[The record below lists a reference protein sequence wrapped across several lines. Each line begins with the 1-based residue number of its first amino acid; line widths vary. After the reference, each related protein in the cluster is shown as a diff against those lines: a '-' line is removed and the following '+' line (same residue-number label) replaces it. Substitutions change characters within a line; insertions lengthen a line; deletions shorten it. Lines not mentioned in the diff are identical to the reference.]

1 MGLIAVLKQIITNK
15 KLLHVMWLS
24 AALMSGAWALEPFV
38 VKDIRV
44 EGLQRISAGTVFN
57 YLPLKVGDTLDETRS
72 QEAIRA
78 LFKTGFFKDVRL
90 ERDGEVLVVTVDERP
105 AIASI
110 KFFGNKDI
118 ETETLTTALKG
129 QGLAE
134 GEVFDRA
141 LLDKVEQELKRQY
154 FSRGK
159 YAVQVTTTATPL
171 ERNRMAITIDISEGR
186 AARIKEINIV
196 GNQAFRD
203 KDLLDEFQLSTPTLI
218 SFYTDSDQYSKQK
231 LSADLEM
238 LRSFYLDRGYINFNI
253 DSTQVS
259 ITPDKQDIYIT
270 INVTEG
276 DVFTVKEAKVAGET
290 VVPEEDLAKL
300 IGMEKGGV
308 FSRKSATETSA
319 RITERLGEEGYAFAN
334 VNIIPDID
342 PTGKQVALTFFV
354 DPGKRVYVR
363 RINFVGNT
371 KTRDEVLRREMRQ
384 LEGGWISTEKVKR
397 SRARLE
403 KLGYFE
409 EVNVETPAVPG
420 TTDQV
425 DANFT
430 VVEKPSGNLLAGIG
444 FSQSQG
450 IILNAS
456 VNQENFFGS
465 GKRVSF
471 AFNNSSVNTIYSFGY
486 TNPYYTLDG
495 VSRGFS
501 LYSRTTDA
509 GNASIASFT
518 TDTRGGFVNFG
529 IPVSEFD
536 SVQLGLGYENLAI
549 KRGLNT
555 PVEFG
560 DFLDA
565 NGTSFDT
572 IKLTAGWARDT
583 RDRAVFAREGVLQIF
598 SAELGVPGGNLQYYK
613 ASYRHQWLYPL
624 GKRWGISL
632 NGDVGYGDSYGDTT
646 ELPFF
651 ENFYSGGPRSVRGFK
666 ENSLGPRSGTT
677 DRPLG
682 GNMRMVGNAELI
694 FPTPFAKDIKSV
706 RLSGFLDAGGV
717 FSNQAGYDSGEF
729 RYSTGIAGQWLS
741 PLGALTVS
749 VAIPLNAKDTDEKQ
763 VFQFTFGAPF

>member
-1 MGLIAVLKQIITNK
+1 MK
-15 KLLHVMWLS
+15 KLLYIVWLC
-24 AALMSGAWALEPFV
+24 AASLSTAWALEPFV

-44 EGLQRISAGTVFN
+44 EGLQRIAAGTVFN
-57 YLPLKVGDTLDETRS
+57 YLPVKVGDTLDEARS

-90 ERDGEVLVVTVDERP
+90 ERDGEVLVVIVDERP

-118 ETETLTTALKG
+118 DTETLTKALKG

-134 GEVFDRA
+134 GEVFDRS

-171 ERNRMAITIDISEGR
+171 ERNRMAVTIDVSEGR

-196 GNQAFRD
+196 GNQAFPD
-203 KDLLDEFQLSTPTLI
+203 EDLLDEFQLSTPTLI

-231 LSADLEM
+231 LSADLET
-238 LRSFYLDRGYINFNI
+238 LRSFYLDRGYIAFNI

-276 DVFTVKEAKVAGET
+276 DVFTVKETKIAGET
-290 VVPEEDLAKL
+290 VVPSDDLAKL
-300 IGMEKGGV
+300 IEVEKGGV
-308 FSRKSATETSA
+308 FSRKAATESSA

-334 VNIIPDID
+334 VNIVPDIAQAE
-342 PTGKQVALTFFV
+342 KQVTLTFFV

-363 RINFVGNT
+363 RINFAGNT

-384 LEGGWISTEKVKR
+384 VEGGWISTEKIKR

-403 KLGYFE
+403 KLGYFA

-430 VVEKPSGNLLAGIG
+430 VVEKPSGNLLAGLG

-450 IILNAS
+450 IIFNTS
-456 VNQENFFGS
+456 VSQDNFLGS
-465 GKRVSF
+465 GKRVNL
-471 AFNNSSVNTIYSFGY
+471 AFNNSTVNTTYSFGY

-501 LYSRTTDA
+501 LFSRKTDA
-509 GNASIASFT
+509 AEANIAQYT
-518 TDTRGGFVNFG
+518 TDTLGGFVNFG
-529 IPVSEFD
+529 IPINEFD
-536 SVQLGLGYENLAI
+536 SVQLGLGYENI
-549 KRGLNT
+549 DVKTGTET
-555 PVEFG
+555 PVEFSN
-560 DFLDA
+560 FLAA
-565 NGTSFDT
+565 NDTSFDT
-572 IKLTAGWARDT
+572 IKLSAGWAHDT
-583 RDRAVFAREGVLQIF
+583 RNRAAFATEGVLQNF

-613 ASYRHQWLYPL
+613 ASYRHQWLHPL
-624 GKRWGISL
+624 GTRWGIML
-632 NGDVGYGDSYGDTT
+632 NGDAGYGDSYGDTT

-651 ENFYSGGPRSVRGFK
+651 ENLYGGGPRSVRGFK
-666 ENSLGPRSGTT
+666 ENSLGPRSASTG
-677 DRPLG
+677 RALG
-682 GNMRMVGNAELI
+682 GNMRLVGNAELI
-694 FPTPFAKDIKSV
+694 FPTPFVRDSKSV
-706 RLSGFLDAGGV
+706 RLSGFVDAGGV
-717 FSNQAGYDSGEF
+717 FSNQTGYDSDGF
-729 RYSTGIAGQWLS
+729 RYSTGVSGQWLS

-749 VAIPLNAKDTDEKQ
+749 IAVPLNDKATDETQ

>member
-1 MGLIAVLKQIITNK
+1 MK
-15 KLLHVMWLS
+15 KLLHVMWLCAAFMS
-24 AALMSGAWALEPFV
+24 AAWALEPFV

-44 EGLQRISAGTVFN
+44 EGLQRIAAGTLFN
-57 YLPLKVGDTLDETRS
+57 YLPLKVGDTLDEARS

-90 ERDGEVLVVTVDERP
+90 ERDGEVLVVIVDERP

-118 ETETLTTALKG
+118 ETETLTKALKG

-134 GEVFDRA
+134 GEVFDRS

-159 YAVQVTTTATPL
+159 YAVKVTTTATPL

-196 GNQAFRD
+196 GNQAFSD
-203 KDLLDEFQLSTPTLI
+203 EDLLDAFQLSTPTLI

-231 LSADLEM
+231 LSADLET
-238 LRSFYLDRGYINFNI
+238 LRSFYLDRGHINFNI

-276 DVFTVKEAKVAGET
+276 DVFTVKEVKLAGET
-290 VVPEEDLAKL
+290 VAPEEELTKL
-300 IGMEKGGV
+300 IEVEKGGV
-308 FSRKSATETSA
+308 FSRKAATESSA

-334 VNIIPDID
+334 VNIIPDIVQAD
-342 PTGKQVALTFFV
+342 KQVALTFFV

-363 RINFVGNT
+363 RINFAGNT

-384 LEGGWISTEKVKR
+384 VEGGWISTEKVKR
-397 SRARLE
+397 SRTRLE

-420 TTDQV
+420 ATDQV

-430 VVEKPSGNLLAGIG
+430 VVEKPSGNLLAGLG

-450 IILNAS
+450 IIFNTS
-456 VNQENFFGS
+456 VNQENFLGS
-465 GKRVSF
+465 GKRVSL
-471 AFNNSSVNTIYSFGY
+471 AFNNSSVNTTYSFGY

-495 VSRGFS
+495 VSRGFN
-501 LYSRTTDA
+501 LFSRST
-509 GNASIASFT
+509 NARAANIAQYT
-518 TDTRGGFVNFG
+518 TDTLGGFVNFG
-529 IPVSEFD
+529 IPVTEFD
-536 SVQLGLGYENLAI
+536 SVQLGLGYEKVDI
-549 KRGLNT
+549 KTGGET
-555 PVEFG
+555 PVEFIN
-560 DFLDA
+560 FLAA
-565 NGTSFDT
+565 NDTSFDT
-572 IKLTAGWARDT
+572 IKLTGGWARDT
-583 RDRAVFAREGVLQIF
+583 RDRSVFATQGVLQNL

-624 GKRWGISL
+624 GKRWGVML
-632 NGDVGYGDSYGDTT
+632 NGDVGYGDSYGDIT

-666 ENSLGPRSGTT
+666 ENSLGPRSTT
-677 DRPLG
+677 TGRPLG
-682 GNMRMVGNAELI
+682 GNMRLVGNAELI
-694 FPTPFAKDIKSV
+694 FPTPFVKDSKSV

-717 FSNQAGYDSGEF
+717 FSNQTGYDSGGF
-729 RYSTGIAGQWLS
+729 RYSTGISGQWLS

-749 VAIPLNAKDTDEKQ
+749 IAMPLNDKETDDTQ
-763 VFQFTFGAPF
+763 IFQFTFGAPF

>member
-1 MGLIAVLKQIITNK
+1 MK
-15 KLLHVMWLS
+15 KLLHSVWLC
-24 AALMSGAWALEPFV
+24 AAFMAQASALEPFV

-196 GNQAFRD
+196 GDQAFSD
-203 KDLLDEFQLSTPTLI
+203 DDLMDEFQLSTPTLI

-276 DVFTVKEAKVAGET
+276 DVFTVKEVKVAGET

-300 IGMEKGGV
+300 IGVEKGGV

-363 RINFVGNT
+363 RINFAGNT

-384 LEGGWISTEKVKR
+384 IEGGWISTEKVKR
-397 SRARLE
+397 SRTRLE
-403 KLGYFE
+403 NLGYFE

-450 IILNAS
+450 IIFNAS
-456 VNQENFFGS
+456 VNQENFLGS
-465 GKRVSF
+465 GKRVNF
-471 AFNNSSVNTIYSFGY
+471 AFNNSSVNTTYGFGY

-501 LYSRTTDA
+501 LFSRATDA
-509 GNASIASFT
+509 GNANIASFT
-518 TDTRGGFVNFG
+518 TDTLGGFVNFG
-529 IPVSEFD
+529 IPVSEFN
-536 SVQLGLGYENLAI
+536 SVQLGLGYENLDI
-549 KRGLNT
+549 KTGSET
-555 PVEFG
+555 PTEFHE
-560 DFLDA
+560 FLAA
-565 NGTSFDT
+565 NSSSFDT
-572 IKLTAGWARDT
+572 IKLTAGWTHDT
-583 RDRAVFAREGVLQIF
+583 RDRAVLATEGVLQRF
-598 SAELGVPGGNLQYYK
+598 SADLGAPGGNLQYYK

-646 ELPFF
+646 GLPFF

-666 ENSLGPRSGTT
+666 ENSLGPRSTT
-677 DRPLG
+677 TGRPLG
-682 GNMRMVGNAELI
+682 GNMRLVGNAELI
-694 FPTPFAKDIKSV
+694 FPTPFVKDSKSV

-749 VAIPLNAKDTDEKQ
+749 IAIPLNAKATDEEQ

>member
-1 MGLIAVLKQIITNK
+1 MNK
-15 KLLHVMWLS
+15 LLS
-24 AALMSGAWALEPFV
+24 AAWLLVAFTSAVWALEPFV

-57 YLPLKVGDTLDETRS
+57 YLPVKVGDTLDEARS

-90 ERDGEVLVVTVDERP
+90 EREGEVLVVIVDERP

-110 KFFGNKDI
+110 TFFGNKDI
-118 ETETLTTALKG
+118 DTETLTRALKG

-171 ERNRMAITIDISEGR
+171 ERNRVAITIDISEGR

-196 GNQAFRD
+196 GNQAFSD
-203 KDLLDEFQLSTPTLI
+203 KELLDEFQLTTPTLV
-218 SFYTDSDQYSKQK
+218 SFYTRSDQYSKQK
-231 LSADLEM
+231 LSADLET
-238 LRSFYLDRGYINFNI
+238 LRSFYLDRGYLAFTI
-253 DSTQVS
+253 DSTPVS

-276 DVFTVKEAKVAGET
+276 DVYTVKETRIAGET
-290 VVPEEDLAKL
+290 VVPADDLAKL
-300 IGMEKGGV
+300 IEVEKGGV
-308 FSRKSATETSA
+308 FSRKAATESSA
-319 RITERLGEEGYAFAN
+319 RIIERLGEEGYAFAN
-334 VNIIPDID
+334 VNIVPDIAQAE
-342 PTGKQVALTFFV
+342 KQVALTFFV

-363 RINFVGNT
+363 RINFAGNT

-384 LEGGWISTEKVKR
+384 VEGGWISTEKIKR
-397 SRARLE
+397 SRTRLE

-420 TTDQV
+420 TADQV
-425 DANFT
+425 DVNFA
-430 VVEKPSGNLLAGIG
+430 VVEKPSGNLLAGLG

-450 IILNAS
+450 IIFNTTVS
-456 VNQENFFGS
+456 QENFLGS
-465 GKRVSF
+465 GKRVNF
-471 AFNNSSVNTIYSFGY
+471 AFNNSDVNTTYSFGY

-501 LYSRTTDA
+501 LFSRKTDA
-509 GNASIASFT
+509 AEANIAQYT
-518 TDTRGGFVNFG
+518 TDTVGGFVNFG
-529 IPVSEFD
+529 IPVTEFD
-536 SVQLGLGYENLAI
+536 SVQLSLGYENLDV
-549 KRGLNT
+549 KTGTET
-555 PVEFG
+555 PVEFRN
-560 DFLDA
+560 FLAANDSRFDA
-565 NGTSFDT
+565 IQLS
-572 IKLTAGWARDT
+572 AGWAHDT
-583 RDRAVFAREGVLQIF
+583 RNRAVFATEGVLQNF
-598 SAELGVPGGNLQYYK
+598 SAELGAPGGNLQYYK

-624 GKRWGISL
+624 GKRWGVML

-651 ENFYSGGPRSVRGFK
+651 ENFYGGGPRSVRGFK
-666 ENSLGPRSGTT
+666 ENSLGPRSASTG
-677 DRPLG
+677 RPLG
-682 GNMRMVGNAELI
+682 GNMRLVGNAELV
-694 FPTPFAKDIKSV
+694 FPTPFVKDSKSV
-706 RLSGFLDAGGV
+706 RLSGFVDAGGV
-717 FSNQAGYDSGEF
+717 FSNQSGYDSGGF
-729 RYSTGIAGQWLS
+729 RYSTGVSGQWLS

-749 VAIPLNAKDTDEKQ
+749 VAVPLNDKATDDTQ
-763 VFQFTFGAPF
+763 IFQFTFGAPF